1 MSNKLDNAL
10 IEQDIPLEDLII
22 LLIPSPNGRV
32 SNESRAG
39 SFDETIRLSA
49 RVEVGKWARLSM
61 KHLALLQ
68 CLLSIEW
75 ELNELFAEELELRE

>member
-10 IEQDIPLEDLII
+10 IEQDIPLENFIF

-39 SFDETIRLSA
+39 SFDETIRFSA
-49 RVEVGKWARLSM
+49 RVEVGMWARLSM
-61 KHLALLQ
+61 KHLAHLQ
-68 CLLSIEW
+68 CLLSMEW
-75 ELNELFAEELELRE
+75 ELDELFVEELELRE